1 MITTILSWF
10 YNFFGAFVSALMG
23 MMIAE
28 GVSVGSL
35 MIVMS
40 IFLLVVG
47 NLILI
52 AKRG

>member
-1 MITTILSWF
+1 MITAVLSWF
-10 YNFFGAFVSALMG
+10 YSFFGAFFSALMG
-23 MMIAE
+23 MSIAE

-40 IFLLVVG
+40 IFLLVVS

-52 AKRG
+52 AKRN